1 MRTAQPVIRKTIEL
15 PVPLCRAIEK
25 MARERQMSVT
35 ALITSALEAA
45 VERERQMAEMDRHM
59 DQDGSK

>member
-1 MRTAQPVIRKTIEL
+1 MRAAQPVIRKTIEL
-15 PVPLCRAIEK
+15 PVPLCRAIER

-45 VERERQMAEMDRHM
+45 VERERQIAEMDKHM
-59 DQDGSK
+59 SQEEIK